1 LKNYKKKTWIENLDV
16 ILLKKLKLKLKK
28 KYKEFLIKNY
38 KINILFAIY
47 IHEQIVFKNIAY

>member
-1 LKNYKKKTWIENLDV
+1 V